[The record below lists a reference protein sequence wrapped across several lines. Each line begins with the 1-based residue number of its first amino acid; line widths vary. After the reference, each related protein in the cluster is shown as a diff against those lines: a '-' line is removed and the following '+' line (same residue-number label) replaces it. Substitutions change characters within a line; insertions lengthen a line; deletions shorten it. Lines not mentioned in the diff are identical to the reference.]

1 MSCRFIG
8 IVKVPIGN
16 YLIYFDV
23 NGQIKE
29 IFCKN
34 IEKLME
40 TVLTEDEY
48 EQWLANGTLPL
59 VEGEYACDEVEFVK
73 LRLRQLVTDE
83 YAECFKW
90 VFRKS

>member
-1 MSCRFIG
+1 
-8 IVKVPIGN
+8 
-16 YLIYFDV
+16 
-23 NGQIKE
+23 
-29 IFCKN
+29 
-34 IEKLME
+34 ME

-83 YAECFKW
+83 YAECFK
-90 VFRKS
+90 